1 MRDDPYVITLVAR
14 ATAGDQTAWD
24 EIVERYAP
32 LVWRI
37 GVRYRLSPE
46 DIADVGQKVWMLLVE
61 KIGSLREPAALPGW
75 LAKTT
80 QRECLHILGEV
91 RRHDHAELP
100 PEDQM
105 PTHPDTAMIE
115 EEILLAERNAA
126 LRAALADLPHNCRE
140 LLSMM
145 ICDPPCKYEDI
156 SATLG
161 MKIGSI
167 GPLRARCLERI
178 RRSPHLATI
187 LDAELGRPGKGL
199 GERGA

>member
-1 MRDDPYVITLVAR
+1 MRDDPYVVSLVAR
-14 ATAGDQTAWD
+14 AAAGDQTAWD

-37 GVRYRLSPE
+37 GARYRLSAD
-46 DIADVGQKVWMLLVE
+46 DIADVGQKVWLLFVE

-75 LAKTT
+75 LARTT
-80 QRECLHILGEV
+80 QRECLHVLGET
-91 RRHDHAELP
+91 RRHNHAELP

-105 PTHPDTAMIE
+105 PTDPDTAMIE

-126 LRAALADLPHNCRE
+126 LRAALAELPHHCRE

-161 MKIGSI
+161 MKMGSI
-167 GPLRARCLERI
+167 GPLRARCLERL
-178 RRSPHLATI
+178 RQSPHLAAI
-187 LDAELGRPGKGL
+187 LDAGSGRPAEGS
-199 GERGA
+199 R

>member
-1 MRDDPYVITLVAR
+1 VRDDPYVVTLVAR
-14 ATAGDQTAWD
+14 AAAGDQTAWD

-32 LVWRI
+32 LVWKI
-37 GVRYRLSPE
+37 GIRYRLSAE
-46 DIADVGQKVWMLLVE
+46 DIADVGQKVWLLSVE

-75 LAKTT
+75 LARTT
-80 QRECLHILGEV
+80 QRECLRVLGEA

-105 PTHPDTAMIE
+105 PTDPDTAMIE
-115 EEILLAERNAA
+115 EEILRAERNAA
-126 LRAALADLPHNCRE
+126 LRAALAELPHNCRE

-161 MKIGSI
+161 LKMGSI
-167 GPLRARCLERI
+167 GPLRARCLERL
-178 RRSPHLATI
+178 RHSPHLAAIIDTGTGTP
-187 LDAELGRPGKGL
+187 AEGSG
-199 GERGA
+199 